1 MEGQRTKG
9 EVLADRNAEQKWRP
23 HGRESLRRPEITGD
37 QPATSR
43 AFTKE
48 GTLVGGNWA
57 VAS

>member
-48 GTLVGGNWA
+48 GTLVGGN
-57 VAS
+57 